1 MPAPFD
7 YTRFAQIAGM
17 LASRHVGERDNAL
30 SLANKMLADARLT
43 WAEVVGGSSDMANG
57 ANDELAL
64 AREATQL
71 LLSENQQLR
80 AENQRLAE
88 ELALAG
94 DRAAW
99 SGTGGRHQT
108 IAAWA
113 LDLSMNNQVHLTDR
127 EIDFL
132 RNVERW
138 TGSLT
143 PGQQRWFDNLI
154 PRIAQ
159 LTGQRPPP

>member
-1 MPAPFD
+1 MAAPFD
-7 YTRFAQIAGM
+7 HTRFAQIAGL
-17 LASRHVGERDNAL
+17 LASEHAGERNNAL
-30 SLANKMLADARLT
+30 TLANKMLEASRLT
-43 WAEVVGGSSDMANG
+43 WAEVLGGLGGAANVVQG
-57 ANDELAL
+57 DLAL

-80 AENQRLAE
+80 AENQRLTD
-88 ELALAG
+88 ELVLAG

-99 SGTGGRHQT
+99 SGAGGRHQT
-108 IAAWA
+108 VAGWA
-113 LDLSMNNQVHLTDR
+113 LGLWMNDQVHLTDR

-132 RNVERW
+132 RNIERW

-143 PGQQRWFDNLI
+143 PGQQRWFDGLI